1 MVYDSDK
8 LVAQSATVS
17 QPYALYT
24 KSLLEGGDV
33 RALTFKGGV
42 NGVEGMHSA
51 PQDEFDWV
59 MGCVGLRDTAG
70 KCSAACSTALQNCIT
85 SKSKKYAECLG
96 AEGQTAD
103 PDVASACPVGC
114 TPTWEMLTQSESPTL
129 HATNA
134 NGFGAPATSAC
145 KDAQPSGSTC
155 TLPAAKAGAAC
166 GTGGQPSPS
175 PSASP
180 SPSPSPS
187 PSAATTTATPSPS
200 PSASTAPTN
209 TTPSP
214 SPSASPSPSPPASPS
229 TSPGLSTAASST
241 TSSLSI
247 LALLVW
253 TPTQLL

>member
-1 MVYDSDK
+1 GGAGLFIKGGESGPVPPGQEGNCADCQYWPTYPCFQGVQKQPLRDCAMVYDSDK

-103 PDVASACPVGC
+103 PDV
-114 TPTWEMLTQSESPTL
+114 
-129 HATNA
+129 
-134 NGFGAPATSAC
+134 
-145 KDAQPSGSTC
+145 
-155 TLPAAKAGAAC
+155 
-166 GTGGQPSPS
+166 
-175 PSASP
+175 
-180 SPSPSPS
+180 
-187 PSAATTTATPSPS
+187 
-200 PSASTAPTN
+200 
-209 TTPSP
+209 
-214 SPSASPSPSPPASPS
+214 
-229 TSPGLSTAASST
+229 
-241 TSSLSI
+241 
-247 LALLVW
+247 
-253 TPTQLL
+253 